1 MLITAL
7 VAPVIIPIAALLL
20 VLGLARL
27 ERVLVDEGDRPVPAA
42 DDQPETRTE
51 SAGATPA

>member
-20 VLGLARL
+20 VLALAKL
-27 ERVLVDEGDRPVPAA
+27 EQVLVDEGDRPVPAA
-42 DDQPETRTE
+42 DEAKTRTE
-51 SAGATPA
+51 SADAASA